1 MPASARP
8 LGQQGGAAA
17 LGGAAA
23 QQGGGQHSAAHIMR
37 PSLGVHAFACL
48 LLMLVL
54 AVGLHALLQQGIIAS
69 GMRAELLAY
78 LSQTGIW

>member
-1 MPASARP
+1 MLEEISRG
-8 LGQQGGAAA
+8 GQQGGAAA